1 MRTLLTSLGMATA
14 AVLSA
19 QQMTLDWAT
28 PTVPGI
34 HRVKYATNGDVFSL
48 GTGSNSAV
56 IQRFSSTGN
65 ILWTRTLSAPTLYAI
80 DMDVDG
86 SDNVFIYVGFTTGQL
101 DLDPGP
107 NTALVDPGKVYAKYN
122 GNGQYQWGFS
132 VGNTTDL
139 SEDYGGV
146 SCDDAGNLY
155 ICGDLGQ
162 GTYDMDPG
170 PGVSNIVVG
179 TFSTGA
185 FMARYRPDGSLAWAD
200 VRTWYGGFSSC
211 RDIAVMRDGTS
222 FYIVQA
228 LDNGGPLSS
237 QIDVDPGPGTY
248 NVYTETTNILRYD
261 SAFTFMAQGYCGS
274 GDLRL
279 CADAAGSAYMM
290 GGGTGSSF
298 AAVKYNQNGQA
309 LQQVYQT
316 SLLSTGNLRLGDIAP
331 DEQGG
336 CLGSYS
342 NNCTASYVRFYK
354 MNVSGLVDFNLSLYS
369 GTDCTLP
376 GGKGFD
382 LRGGN
387 FVVGTYNQNYTIDFE
402 PGAGVLNLPAVTS
415 DDGVVAQYGWCSG
428 APYDPIAVE
437 ALTPVCANSEAT
449 FVVEGYGDASGYA
462 WTLPVGWAVV
472 SGEGTGE
479 LVVST
484 AGEGFGLLQVAAVNA
499 CGTSAPISG
508 QFYVT
513 DAQVNAGADQ
523 LICPGQSA
531 QLIATTPNAN
541 SYLWEPGGATTA
553 SIEVTPSSTTTY
565 TVTINSAG
573 CLASDEIT
581 VVVDPCLGVSEAAA
595 PLLRVSPV
603 PVSSG
608 APLRVEGLGSAR
620 VLQVLGADGRVLEPV
635 PGPAGDAVLVPTDG
649 LAPGAYRLRLSDGR
663 AVPFVVVR

>member
-1 MRTLLTSLGMATA
+1 MRTLLTSFGLAIT

-185 FMARYRPDGSLAWAD
+185 YMARYRPDGSLAWAD

-211 RDIAVMRDGTS
+211 RDIAVMRDGSS

-248 NVYTETTNILRYD
+248 NVYTETTSILRYD

-298 AAVKYNQNGQA
+298 AAVKYNQSGQT
-309 LQQVYQT
+309 LEQVYQT

-387 FVVGTYNQNYTIDFE
+387 FVVGTYNQNYVIDFE
-402 PGAGVLNLPAVTS
+402 PGVGVLNLPAVTS

-462 WTLPVGWAVV
+462 WTLPVGWTAV
-472 SGEGTGE
+472 SGEGTEE
-479 LVVST
+479 LVVSM

-595 PLLRVSPV
+595 PVLRVSPV

-608 APLRVEGLGSAR
+608 APLRVEGLGSTRA
-620 VLQVLGADGRVLEPV
+620 LQVLGADGRVLARV

>member
-1 MRTLLTSLGMATA
+1 MRIATPLFVLLCSTLH
-14 AVLSA
+14 A
-19 QQMTLDWAT
+19 QQMNLDWAT

-34 HRVKYATNGDVFSL
+34 NRVKYASNGDVFAL

-122 GNGQYQWGFS
+122 SNGQYQWGFS

-139 SEDYGGV
+139 SEDYGGI

-170 PGVSNIVVG
+170 PGVYELVCG
-179 TFSTGA
+179 TFTTGA
-185 FMARYRPDGSLAWAD
+185 FMARYRPDGTIAWAD
-200 VRTWYGGFSSC
+200 VRTWYGGFSNC
-211 RDIAVMRDGTS
+211 RDIAVMRDGSS
-222 FYIVQA
+222 FYVVQS

-237 QIDVDPGPGTY
+237 QIDVDPGPGVY

-261 SAFTFMAQGYCGS
+261 SAFNFMAQGGYNY
-274 GDLRL
+274 GDTRL
-279 CADAAGSAYMM
+279 CVDEAGSAYAM
-290 GGGTGSSF
+290 GQAQAGAGF
-298 AAVKYNQNGQA
+298 WAVKFAQSGQS
-309 LQQVYQT
+309 LTQVYQT

-336 CLGSYS
+336 CVGSYS

-354 MNVSGLVDFNLSLYS
+354 MNVSGLVDFNLNLYS

-382 LRGGN
+382 LRGGR
-387 FVVGTYNQNYTIDFE
+387 FVVGTYNQNYVIDFE
-402 PGAGVLNLPAVTS
+402 PGAGVLNLPSNTA
-415 DDGVVAQYGWCSG
+415 DDGVVAQYDWCAG
-428 APYDPIAVE
+428 VPFDPITIN
-437 ALTPVCANSEAT
+437 ALTPVCANSEVS
-449 FVVEGYGDASGYA
+449 FQVEAYGDATSYF
-462 WTLPVGWAVV
+462 WTLPADWTLV
-472 SGEGTGE
+472 SGQGTDVV
-479 LVVST
+479 VVST
-484 AGEGFGLLQVAAVNA
+484 GGEGFGLLDVSAANA
-499 CGTSAPISG
+499 CGGSAPVAG

-513 DAQVNAGADQ
+513 DAQVDAGADVVV
-523 LICPGQSA
+523 CPGQST
-531 QLIATTPNAN
+531 QLTATTPNAN

-553 SIEVTPSSTTTY
+553 AYEVTPTTSTTY

-573 CLASDEIT
+573 CLASDD
-581 VVVDPCLGVSEAAA
+581 VYVMVDPCLGVAEAPVQAA
-595 PLLRVSPV
+595 RLSPV
-603 PVSSG
+603 PVIEG
-608 APLRVEGLGSAR
+608 AALRVEGLGAVR
-620 VLQVLGADGRVLEPV
+620 VLHVLGADGRMHRTLPTV
-635 PGPAGDAVLVPTDG
+635 AGDAVLVPTDG
-649 LAPGAYRLRLSDGR
+649 LAPGSYRLRLSDGR
-663 AVPFVVVR
+663 TLPFAVVR

>member
-1 MRTLLTSLGMATA
+1 MRTLLTSLGLAIA

-28 PTVPGI
+28 PTVPAI

-107 NTALVDPGKVYAKYN
+107 NAALVDPGKVYAKYN

-185 FMARYRPDGSLAWAD
+185 YMARYRPDGSLAWAD

-211 RDIAVMRDGTS
+211 RDIAVMRDGSS

-248 NVYTETTNILRYD
+248 NVYTETTSILRYD

-462 WTLPVGWAVV
+462 WTLPVGWALV

-573 CLASDEIT
+573 CLASDEVT

-595 PLLRVSPV
+595 PVLRVSPV

-620 VLQVLGADGRVLEPV
+620 VLQVLGADGRVLARV
-635 PGPAGDAVLVPTDG
+635 PGSTGDAVLVPTDG

-663 AVPFVVVR
+663 TVPFVVVR

>member
-1 MRTLLTSLGMATA
+1 MRTLLTSLSLAIA

-28 PTVPGI
+28 PTVPAI

-56 IQRFSSTGN
+56 LQRFSSTGN

-211 RDIAVMRDGTS
+211 RDIAVMRDGSS
-222 FYIVQA
+222 FFIVQA

-298 AAVKYNQNGQA
+298 AAVKYNQSGQT
-309 LQQVYQT
+309 LEQVYQT

-382 LRGGN
+382 LRGGQ

-462 WTLPVGWAVV
+462 WTLPGGWAVV
-472 SGEGTGE
+472 AGEGTGE

-499 CGTSAPISG
+499 CGTSASISG

-541 SYLWEPGGATTA
+541 SYLWEPGGATA
-553 SIEVTPSSTTTY
+553 SSIEVTPSSTTTY

-573 CLASDEIT
+573 CLASDEVT

-595 PLLRVSPV
+595 PVLRVSPV

-608 APLRVEGLGSAR
+608 APLRVEGLGSTRA
-620 VLQVLGADGRVLEPV
+620 LQVLGADGRVLARV

-663 AVPFVVVR
+663 TVPFVVVR

>member
-1 MRTLLTSLGMATA
+1 MRTLLTSLSLAIA

-28 PTVPGI
+28 PTVPAI

-56 IQRFSSTGN
+56 LQRFSSTGN

-211 RDIAVMRDGTS
+211 RDIAVMRDGSS
-222 FYIVQA
+222 FFIVQA

-298 AAVKYNQNGQA
+298 AAVKYNQSGQT
-309 LQQVYQT
+309 LEQVYQT

-382 LRGGN
+382 LRGGQ

-462 WTLPVGWAVV
+462 WTLPGGWAVV
-472 SGEGTGE
+472 AGEGTGE

-484 AGEGFGLLQVAAVNA
+484 AGEGFGLLQVAAMNA

-541 SYLWEPGGATTA
+541 SYLWEPGGATA
-553 SIEVTPSSTTTY
+553 SSIEVTPSSTTTY

-573 CLASDEIT
+573 CLASDEVI

-620 VLQVLGADGRVLEPV
+620 VLQVLGADGRVLARV